1 MFVSVVHDEVDV
13 TEPGYGPHPMIFDPY
28 DDTDVKQRSLRFA
41 DVKDLSFKFDP
52 QFVSF
57 ADGTHQKL

>member
-1 MFVSVVHDEVDV
+1 
-13 TEPGYGPHPMIFDPY
+13 MIFDPY